1 MDELLADAGTAGAYA
16 PHERDAPCGVLVII
30 SA

>member
-1 MDELLADAGTAGAYA
+1 MDELLAGNGTAGAYA
-16 PHERDAPCGVLVII
+16 PQGRDAPDGVLVII